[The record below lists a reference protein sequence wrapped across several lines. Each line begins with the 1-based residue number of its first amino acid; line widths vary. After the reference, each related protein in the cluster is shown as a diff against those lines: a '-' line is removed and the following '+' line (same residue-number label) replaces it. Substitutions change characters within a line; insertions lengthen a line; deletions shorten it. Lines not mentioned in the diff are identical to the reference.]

1 MEYKWYEDENFWE
14 TFQPVLF
21 NEDRIKNTPLEV
33 DKIINLLNI
42 KEGSKILDLCCGVGR
57 HSIELAKRG
66 FTVIGVDSN
75 EEYLKMAIKKSKKE
89 KVNIEFIK
97 DDMRNFYR
105 ENHFDIIINIFTS
118 FGFFEDMLDDKKVIE
133 NSYISLKKDGKLLID
148 MNGKETL
155 ARIFRER
162 DWYRVGDFIIL
173 EERKILGDFEKIETK
188 WIIVK
193 DDKIKEFT
201 IKLRLYSAYEIKS
214 LFKECG
220 FSKIEIFGDLTGS
233 PYDNK
238 ASRLIVVGTK

>member
-105 ENHFDIIINIFTS
+105 ENHFDIIINMFTS

-133 NSYISLKKDGKLLID
+133 NSYISL
-148 MNGKETL
+148 
-155 ARIFRER
+155 F
-162 DWYRVGDFIIL
+162 YF
-173 EERKILGDFEKIETK
+173 F
-188 WIIVK
+188 
-193 DDKIKEFT
+193 
-201 IKLRLYSAYEIKS
+201 
-214 LFKECG
+214 
-220 FSKIEIFGDLTGS
+220 
-233 PYDNK
+233 
-238 ASRLIVVGTK
+238 